1 MGFRDLVASI
11 DDTVFDTLADSGRV
25 EGRLLRGMFSS
36 PWLGPKMGRLNT
48 GLREPRFTIRATD
61 AAGIEPGQV
70 VTIDLPAED
79 GGGEYDLVELE
90 PDGTGL
96 VALLLRMR
104 A

>member
-1 MGFRDLVASI
+1 MGFRDLVSDI

-25 EGRLLRGMFSS
+25 EGRPFKGMFSA

-48 GLREPRFTIRATD
+48 GLREPRFTIRVAD
-61 AAGIEPGQV
+61 AVGIEPGQV
-70 VTIDLPAED
+70 VAIDLPAED

>member
-1 MGFRDLVASI
+1 MGFRELVAGI
-11 DDTVFDTLADSGRV
+11 DGTVFDTLADSGRV
-25 EGRLLRGMFSS
+25 EGRPVKGMFSA

-48 GLREPRFTIRATD
+48 GLREPRFTIRVTD

-70 VTIDLPAED
+70 VSIELPAED
-79 GGGEYDLVELE
+79 GGGDYDLVELE

>member
-1 MGFRDLVASI
+1 MSFRDLVSSV

-25 EGRLLRGMFSS
+25 EGQPLKGMFSA
-36 PWLGPKMGRLNT
+36 PWLGPKVGRLNT
-48 GLREPRFTIRATD
+48 GLREPRFTIRVAE

-70 VTIDLPAED
+70 VTIELPAED
-79 GGGEYDLVELE
+79 GGGDYDLVELE